1 MASTTLVSGWDW
13 SGIYRRTVGTVAV
26 GLIGLLIV
34 ASAMFTLGA
43 LNNKT
48 NSFSADPTLNGLAFL
63 DGSESPEA
71 RALAF
76 ISEDSGPES
85 VMVEAVAVDDRGT
98 PGGDYRL
105 DYARVS
111 GRTGVPTILGWAG
124 HEEQWRGSWRG
135 FRERAED
142 VRSIYT
148 ESDVSVVEALLEK
161 YSVEYVYVGRLER
174 DLYGLDTTT
183 TFDEFMDRAFESGL
197 ITIYKVREN

>member
-1 MASTTLVSGWDW
+1 
-13 SGIYRRTVGTVAV
+13 
-26 GLIGLLIV
+26 
-34 ASAMFTLGA
+34 MFTLGA

-105 DYARVS
+105 DYARIS
-111 GRTGVPTILGWAG
+111 GRTGVPTFSVGQGTRNSGEGAG
-124 HEEQWRGSWRG
+124 AGSGKGPR
-135 FRERAED
+135 
-142 VRSIYT
+142 T
-148 ESDVSVVEALLEK
+148 
-161 YSVEYVYVGRLER
+161 
-174 DLYGLDTTT
+174 
-183 TFDEFMDRAFESGL
+183 
-197 ITIYKVREN
+197 